1 MINRLSNGVHAAQ
14 SKAAAE
20 TAETVGA
27 EEFVLGVGDRVHEVI
42 AKNPKTSLA
51 AALVAGVL
59 LGWIM
64 KRR

>member
-1 MINRLSNGVHAAQ
+1 MINRLSNGVHAARPQ
-14 SKAAAE
+14 AAAE
-20 TAETVGA
+20 TAEPRA
-27 EEFVLGVGDRVHEVI
+27 AKEFALGMGGRFHEVI

-59 LGWIM
+59 LGWLM